1 MFSLDCKTC
10 SQFGLQPILAF
21 DTAQNWQGA
30 LQLQLLAVLSGSQ
43 QVVTVKDAIAA
54 KALFS
59 DS

>member
-21 DTAQNWQGA
+21 DTAQSWQGA
-30 LQLQLLAVLSGSQ
+30 LQLQLLAMLLGNQ

-54 KALFS
+54 KALFR
-59 DS
+59 DP